1 MKNIFRRPTASEA
14 VESAKEIRDTQNEE
28 VETVE
33 GEADEAELKIIENDG
48 VRFALLITATNN
60 SEEAVIESILR
71 SEGIPYIVRE
81 NDGESWMR
89 VFMGFN
95 FYGTDFYVPEDML
108 DDAAALLVPD
118 DETDEAGDSDEC
130 DGE

>member
-14 VESAKEIRDTQNEE
+14 VESAKEIRDAQNEE
-28 VETVE
+28 VEAVE

-118 DETDEAGDSDEC
+118 DDTDEAGDSDEC